1 MNRVRP
7 FANRLLKQKELEL
20 TDVYHDQN
28 LKEIKPLTA
37 RLMEHS
43 ETITINN
50 SKREMI
56 KEVRE
61 QEI

>member
-20 TDVYHDQN
+20 TDVYHDLN
-28 LKEIKPLTA
+28 LKEMKPVTA
-37 RLMEHS
+37 KLMEHS
-43 ETITINN
+43 ETVTINN